1 MNKILSQCPPG
12 QHLFGIRPS
21 NFCPPRRSMSER
33 RAANPEKPRLRPQQK
48 PEKTGRPGSRKGS
61 DPAGPKNQPQPGCGW
76 QIKSGREEP
85 GRAQAPR
92 AAKRRGNGFAAA
104 AAIAASVPGAG
115 TAECG
120 ICVCSRIRT
129 AARTEQ
135 SRRTGR
141 ARDGAP
147 RPGAALCGRAAEQ
160 AVPAREKSRAP
171 ARAGAKLRECSVRV
185 QNHLPVVERRKAKP
199 GI

>member
-1 MNKILSQCPPG
+1 MESGRRIFVRRGGPCPNAARRFPKNRACVRNK
-12 QHLFGIRPS
+12 
-21 NFCPPRRSMSER
+21 
-33 RAANPEKPRLRPQQK
+33 
-48 PEKTGRPGSRKGS
+48 SRKKPADPGRREGS

-147 RPGAALCGRAAEQ
+147 RTGAALCGRAAEQ
-160 AVPAREKSRAP
+160 AVPAREKARAP

>member
-1 MNKILSQCPPG
+1 
-12 QHLFGIRPS
+12 
-21 NFCPPRRSMSER
+21 MSKR

-115 TAECG
+115 GRETARML
-120 ICVCSRIRT
+120 S
-129 AARTEQ
+129 
-135 SRRTGR
+135 
-141 ARDGAP
+141 P
-147 RPGAALCGRAAEQ
+147 RPESSAGNRAA
-160 AVPAREKSRAP
+160 
-171 ARAGAKLRECSVRV
+171 
-185 QNHLPVVERRKAKP
+185 
-199 GI
+199 